1 VGALL
6 QLDRIVT
13 HYGPIEVLKGIDLSI
28 EDGEVVALL
37 GGNAAGKSTTMKT
50 ILGLVIPSSGTVT
63 FAEQDITRRE
73 PAYRISLG
81 MATVP
86 EARRLFSSMSVYD
99 NLLMGAYVRRRLSW
113 SEIRKDLDTV
123 LGLFPHLAERLRQV
137 AGTLSGGEQ
146 QMVAVGRAL
155 MARPRLILMDRALNG
170 SRARPRRDDLRDR
183 PQHQVARDEHAHRR
197 TERHDGV
204 GRGRTRLCPT
214 DRRNRPAWI
223 RTRIAEERQHT
234 QGLSRRL
241 DGLNPR
247 WRRQ

>member
-1 VGALL
+1 MGTLL
-6 QLDRIVT
+6 RLDRIVT

-73 PAYRISLG
+73 PAYRIGLG

-113 SEIRKDLDTV
+113 SEITKDLDTV
-123 LGLFPHLAERLRQV
+123 LGLFPRLAEKLRQV

-155 MARPRLILMDRALNG
+155 MARPRLILMDEPSMGLAPALVETIYEIVRRIKSLGTSMLIVEQNATMALAVAARAYVLQTGEIVLHG
-170 SRARPRRDDLRDR
+170 SGPELLKSDS
-183 PQHQVARDEHAHRR
+183 
-197 TERHDGV
+197 
-204 GRGRTRLCPT
+204 
-214 DRRNRPAWI
+214 I
-223 RTRIAEERQHT
+223 RKAYLGGST
-234 QGLSRRL
+234 G
-241 DGLNPR
+241 
-247 WRRQ
+247 

>member
-155 MARPRLILMDRALNG
+155 MARPRLILMDEPSMGLAPALVETIYEIVRSIKSLGTSMLIVEQNATMALAVAGRAYVLQTGEIVTN
-170 SRARPRRDDLRDR
+170 
-183 PQHQVARDEHAHRR
+183 
-197 TERHDGV
+197 
-204 GRGRTRLCPT
+204 C
-214 DRRNRPAWI
+214 
-223 RTRIAEERQHT
+223 
-234 QGLSRRL
+234 
-241 DGLNPR
+241 
-247 WRRQ
+247 